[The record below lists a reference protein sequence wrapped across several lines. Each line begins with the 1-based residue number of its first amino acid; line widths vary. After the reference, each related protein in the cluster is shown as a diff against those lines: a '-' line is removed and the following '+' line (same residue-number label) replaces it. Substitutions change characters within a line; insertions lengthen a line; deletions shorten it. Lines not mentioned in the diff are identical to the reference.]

1 MNVYTLGVTGLAFK
15 TPRYAAYVCP
25 AVRKTKSRAKEFDLV
40 FSFLSAPK
48 ILSSYIKLNPT
59 GGKPEFEGIT
69 FEYGDIRRHLKYLN
83 PSKLENPFKV
93 RPKFVCHL
101 DNVNADR
108 KRQIETSFGLSP
120 DSISS
125 SQVKA
130 DLFFVDQEGNPYFVS
145 VKDNDEPSKLGQ
157 ISREVLYG
165 KASLRG
171 GLTGVDVPQGN
182 IPLGITY
189 KQTALSERK
198 FNNLT
203 VADQRFSFFKKNYPK
218 EWLEIVKKSKQ
229 NALDQTR
236 QFAITLREDRTSL
249 IEFLGVTLAG
259 NLKESKNFYILLGK
273 QTVNFNQAMSAL
285 KTMPFEIEIEEHRPR
300 QKTSVIIWLNDG
312 KKKYGLT
319 KIEPSFEGEGL
330 KVDQTKGIIFHFQQY
345 GDSSNCYKKLLLDI
359 TK

>member
-1 MNVYTLGVTGLAFK
+1 M
-15 TPRYAAYVCP
+15 CP
-25 AVRKTKSRAKEFDLV
+25 AVRKTRSRAKEFDLV
-40 FSFLSAPK
+40 FRFLEAPK
-48 ILSSYIKLNPT
+48 TLASYIKTNPT
-59 GGKPEFEGIT
+59 GGKPELEGIT
-69 FEYGDIRRHLKYLN
+69 FEYGDIRRHLKFLN

-108 KRQIETSFGLSP
+108 KRQIETSYGLSP
-120 DSISS
+120 DSITS

-130 DLFFVDQEGNPYFVS
+130 DLFFVDREGKSYFVS

-171 GLTGVDVPQGN
+171 GLTGVDVPQES
-182 IPLGITY
+182 IPLEITY
-189 KQTALSERK
+189 RQTALSERK

-203 VADQRFSFFKKNYPK
+203 LADQRFSFFKKNYPK
-218 EWLEIVKKSKQ
+218 EWVEIVEKSKQ

-236 QFAITLREDRTSL
+236 RFAMTLREDRASL
-249 IEFLGVTLAG
+249 IKFLGVTLAG
-259 NLKESKNFYILLGK
+259 NLKESKDFYILLGD
-273 QTVNFNQAMSAL
+273 QIVNFDKAMSAL
-285 KTMPFEIEIEEHRPR
+285 RTMTFEIEIEEHKPR
-300 QKTSVIIWLNDG
+300 LKTSIIIWLNDG
-312 KKKYGLT
+312 KKRYGLT

-330 KVDQTKGIIFHFQQY
+330 KVDQTKGIIFHFQQH

-359 TK
+359 SK